1 MDREDR
7 IPFITE
13 DGEQVIF
20 EVLEQTMV
28 AGANYILVTE
38 DNDLD
43 LDNEDVQAYIMK
55 EIDEPHSEDML
66 TYQFVEDEQELLS
79 ISKIFEQLLEDTDIV
94 SGDI

>member
-1 MDREDR
+1 MGREDR

-28 AGANYILVTE
+28 AGINYILVTE

-43 LDNEDVQAYIMK
+43 NEDAEAYIMK
-55 EIDEPHSEDML
+55 EIDGFHSEDML